1 MNRIL
6 VIDDDPNVR
15 EAVVEVLQSRGYQTL
30 AAAGADAGKSLAVSQ
45 APDLVI
51 SDIMMPGKDGYT
63 LLSEFREDSATAAI
77 PFILMTGVDNR
88 DRYRAGMDLGADDYL
103 AKPFTGEQLDK
114 AIKACLKK
122 NSLVVSRADEK
133 VANLLNILENT
144 LPHELRTPLNG
155 ILGFSEM
162 LKTCPEKFS
171 EDEIVQAAE
180 CINTS
185 AKRLHRLVENLLMSA
200 RVRVMQEN
208 SGALEGTNQ
217 KSGFEFVPLVD
228 CLAKDY
234 DEQYDREADLETAAE
249 GDITCSDP
257 QVACKALEEI
267 IDNAFKFSE
276 VGTRVCVAIRNV
288 DGKTQIS
295 VEDHG
300 RGMEAE
306 HVARIDVFRQF
317 DRSHFEQQG
326 AGLGLFI
333 AKQVVFEFGGGFE
346 VSSVPGAGTK
356 ITVTLPVVAGLHE
369 EERLEPCGLRKIA
382 V

>member
-6 VIDDDPNVR
+6 VVDDDANVR
-15 EAVVEVLQSRGYQTL
+15 EAVVEVLQSRGYHTL
-30 AAAGADAGKSLAVSQ
+30 AADGADAGKSLAVSQ
-45 APDLVI
+45 VPDLVI

-103 AKPFTGEQLDK
+103 AKPFTGDQLDK

-122 NSLVVSRADEK
+122 NKLVVSRADEK
-133 VANLLNILENT
+133 VANLLNILETT

-162 LKTCPEKFS
+162 LKTCPETFS
-171 EDEIVQAAE
+171 QDEIVQAAE

-200 RVRVMQEN
+200 RVRVMQEK
-208 SGALEGTNQ
+208 SESFEESEQ
-217 KSGFEFVPLVD
+217 KSGFEFVPLVE

-234 DEQYDREADLETAAE
+234 AEQYDREADLEIFSDA
-249 GDITCSDP
+249 DITCSDP
-257 QVACKALEEI
+257 QVVCKALEEI

-276 VGTRVCVAIRNV
+276 ENSPVCLTFRMV
-288 DGKTQIS
+288 DGKPQIS

-300 RGMEAE
+300 RGMEPE
-306 HVARIDVFRQF
+306 QVARIDVFRQF

-333 AKQVVFEFGGGFE
+333 AKQVIFEFGGALKWQAF
-346 VSSVPGAGTK
+346 PGLELK
-356 ITVTLPVVAGLHE
+356 LLSLYPV
-369 EERLEPCGLRKIA
+369 LRNHMGRRGRSH
-382 V
+382 VG